1 MPEIYLISPFYLN
14 YLCYKERNIM
24 LLTIALLGVVAIAA
38 TVGVFLF
45 IKNNPGRAAKLNEAA
60 DKIGDAIKK

>member
-1 MPEIYLISPFYLN
+1 
-14 YLCYKERNIM
+14 M
-24 LLTIALLGVVAIAA
+24 LFTIILLGVVAIAA